1 MTEKRAGLSA
11 MTLKYIAMATM
22 LVDHM
27 GYVLFPWIL
36 WLRCVG
42 RIAFPIFAFQI
53 AEGCIRTHDRRRY
66 ALRLLL
72 NLGITRPD
80 ERAAVRENYHRFCA
94 AIGADVTS
102 LVMTHQVH
110 EDTIRQA
117 TRADVLLAGALVC
130 WVADWAQRTPDALHL
145 LAATAAFAGAFWLL
159 EVCHTDYGGWGM
171 VLILLFHLSRGNR
184 LIQLAGL
191 AVFCVASVGGV
202 SIELY
207 ALVSLA
213 FIWLYDGRRGYC
225 SRPIQWLCYAF
236 YPVHLLFLWL
246 YARTVGGIWYL
257 T

>member
-1 MTEKRAGLSA
+1 MPIYKTDRNPTGTGGFDISA
-11 MTLKYIAMATM
+11 AALHIIAMALM
-22 LVDHM
+22 LMDH
-27 GYVLFPWIL
+27 LWATIFPAQE
-36 WLRCVG
+36 WLTCAG
-42 RIAFPIFAFQI
+42 RLAFPIFAFM
-53 AEGCIRTHDRRRY
+53 AVEGYFHTHSFQKY

-72 NLGITRPD
+72 FAVLTEVPFDLAFSGRPLD
-80 ERAAVRENYHRFCA
+80 PSYQNVLW
-94 AIGADVTS
+94 T
-102 LVMTHQVH
+102 
-110 EDTIRQA
+110 
-117 TRADVLLAGALVC
+117 LLAGALVC
-130 WVADWAQRTPDALHL
+130 WAADWAQRTPDALHL
-145 LAATAAFAGAFWLL
+145 LVATAAFAGAFWLL
-159 EVCHTDYGGWGM
+159 EVCRTDYGGWGM

-236 YPVHLLFLWL
+236 YPVHLLLLWL
-246 YARTVGGIWYL
+246 YARTVDGIWYL

>member
-72 NLGITRPD
+72 FAVLTEVPFDLAFNGQVLYLGYQNVLWT
-80 ERAAVRENYHRFCA
+80 
-94 AIGADVTS
+94 
-102 LVMTHQVH
+102 
-110 EDTIRQA
+110 
-117 TRADVLLAGALVC
+117 LLAGALVC
-130 WVADWAQRTPDALHL
+130 WAADWAQRTPDALHL

-159 EVCHTDYGGWGM
+159 EVCHTDYGGWG
-171 VLILLFHLSRGNR
+171 VVTVILLALCRGR
-184 LIQLAGL
+184 DGGWLAMLAGL
-191 AVFCVASVGGV
+191 VCINGVCLAGQVIHLGPLGFPMQLLAALAIVPISLDRKSVV
-202 SIELY
+202 
-207 ALVSLA
+207 
-213 FIWLYDGRRGYC
+213 
-225 SRPIQWLCYAF
+225 
-236 YPVHLLFLWL
+236 
-246 YARTVGGIWYL
+246 
-257 T
+257 

>member
-72 NLGITRPD
+72 FAVLTEVPFDLAFSGQVLYLGYQNVLWT
-80 ERAAVRENYHRFCA
+80 
-94 AIGADVTS
+94 
-102 LVMTHQVH
+102 
-110 EDTIRQA
+110 
-117 TRADVLLAGALVC
+117 LLAGALVC
-130 WVADWAQRTPDALHL
+130 WAADWAQRTPDALHL

-159 EVCHTDYGGWGM
+159 E
-171 VLILLFHLSRGNR
+171 
-184 LIQLAGL
+184 
-191 AVFCVASVGGV
+191 
-202 SIELY
+202 
-207 ALVSLA
+207 
-213 FIWLYDGRRGYC
+213 YC
-225 SRPIQWLCYAF
+225 SSGFPHSEISGSQDICSSPKLIAACHVLRR
-236 YPVHLLFLWL
+236 LLMPRHSPCAL
-246 YARTVGGIWYL
+246 YSL
-257 T
+257 TY

>member
-1 MTEKRAGLSA
+1 MRRKTSQVLNGFH
-11 MTLKYIAMATM
+11 LKLIAACTM
-22 LVDHM
+22 FIDHM
-27 GYVLFPWIL
+27 GHTLFPTVL
-36 WLRCVG
+36 WLRCIG
-42 RIAFPIFAFQI
+42 RLAFPIFCFLI
-53 AEGCIRTHDRRRY
+53 AEGCVYTRDRRKY
-66 ALRLLL
+66 ALRLLAFAL
-72 NLGITRPD
+72 LSEVPFDLMVGGTVWYPYSQNVLWT
-80 ERAAVRENYHRFCA
+80 
-94 AIGADVTS
+94 
-102 LVMTHQVH
+102 
-110 EDTIRQA
+110 
-117 TRADVLLAGALVC
+117 LLAGALVC
-130 WVADWAQRTPDALHL
+130 WAADWAQRTPDALHL

-171 VLILLFHLSRGNR
+171 ALILLFHLSRGNR

-236 YPVHLLFLWL
+236 YPVHLLLLWL
-246 YARTVGGIWYL
+246 HARTVDGIWYL